1 MHPGTHDITP
11 PRTPLRLGYLLRM
24 YPRFSQTF
32 VVNEILELER
42 QGAEIQIISQRKP
55 TDGMFHESISRVRAK
70 AHYIPE
76 FWMER
81 PGAALNLQWRAF
93 RKNPRALTRS
103 WRRTLLGSGLRGVEL
118 MQATHVVRWCRKNKI
133 KHLHV
138 HFGTEEASVAL
149 LARMLGGPSYSLTLH
164 AFDIFKDTVNR
175 GLLAEKIN
183 QSKFTVTVS
192 EFNRRFLVE
201 EIPGVQPEKIRVNY
215 NGINLDYFKAN
226 GDQREPSTI
235 FSVGRLIEKKGF
247 EYLVKAMARLRE
259 SHPDAVCEIAGDGRD
274 EARLRRMI
282 DQNGLQDRVKLLGP
296 LEQNEV
302 LKRMQRA
309 TCFALPCV
317 RAKDGNTDALPT
329 VLLESLACGCPSVS
343 TRLSG
348 VTEIIEHGVSG
359 MLVEPEDDEGLSRAI
374 QEVLDDRALA
384 ANLGE
389 GGRARAEERFDV
401 RHNVRI
407 MYDWLLGDR
416 SKSGK
421 RSAGQRKRPQPV
433 VA

>member
-1 MHPGTHDITP
+1 MHPNTSDTRPQHA
-11 PRTPLRLGYLLRM
+11 PLRLGYLLRM

-32 VVNEILELER
+32 VVNEILELEQ

-93 RKNPRALTRS
+93 RKNPGALTRS

-118 MQATHVVRWCRKNKI
+118 MQATHVVRWCRKNRI

-138 HFGTEEASVAL
+138 HFGTEEANVAL

-175 GLLAEKIN
+175 SLLAEKIN
-183 QSKFTVTVS
+183 HSKFTVTVS
-192 EFNRRFLVE
+192 EFNHRFLLE
-201 EIPGVQPEKIRVNY
+201 EIPGVQAEKVRVNY
-215 NGINLDYFKAN
+215 NGINLNYFKSN
-226 GDQREPSTI
+226 GTQREPNTI

-247 EYLVKAMARLRE
+247 EYLVKAMVRLQR

-274 EARLRRMI
+274 EARLRKMI
-282 DQNGLQDRVKLLGP
+282 DQSGLQHRVKLIGP
-296 LEQNEV
+296 LEQNDV

-309 TCFALPCV
+309 TCFALPCI
-317 RAKDGNTDALPT
+317 RAKDGNSDALPT

-359 MLVEPEDDEGLSRAI
+359 MLVEPEDDAGLSRAI
-374 QEVLDDRALA
+374 GEVLDSRALA
-384 ANLGE
+384 VSLGD

-407 MYDWLLGDR
+407 MYDWLLAER
-416 SKSGK
+416 KSEK
-421 RSAGQRKRPQPV
+421 RSSGQRKRPEPA

>member
-1 MHPGTHDITP
+1 
-11 PRTPLRLGYLLRM
+11 M

-42 QGAEIQIISQRKP
+42 QGARIRIISQRKP
-55 TDGMFHESISRVRAK
+55 TDGMFHESVSRVKAK

-76 FWMER
+76 YWMER
-81 PGAALNLQWRAF
+81 LGDALRLQWRAL
-93 RKNPRALTRS
+93 RENPGSLARS
-103 WRRTLLGSGLRGVEL
+103 WRRILFGSGLKGVEL
-118 MQATHVVRWCRKNKI
+118 MQATHVVQWARKHKI

-138 HFGTEEASVAL
+138 HFGTEEANVAL
-149 LARMLGGPSYSLTLH
+149 LARLVGGPSYSLTLH

-183 QSKFTVTVS
+183 HSKFTVTVS

-201 EIPGVQPEKIRVNY
+201 EIPGVRPEKVRVNY
-215 NGINLDYFKAN
+215 NGISLNYFRAN
-226 GDQREPSTI
+226 GARREPNTI

-247 EYLVKAMARLRE
+247 EHLVRAMARLRE
-259 SHPDAVCEIAGDGRD
+259 SHPDAVCEIAGDGRE
-274 EARLRRMI
+274 EARLRKMI
-282 DQNGLQDRVKLLGP
+282 DRKGLQGRVRLLGP

-359 MLVEPEDDEGLSRAI
+359 LLVDPEDDVGLSRAI
-374 QEVLDDRALA
+374 AEVLDNRSLA
-384 ANLGE
+384 ANLAA
-389 GGRARAEERFDV
+389 GGRARAEARFDV
-401 RHNVRI
+401 RHNVHT
-407 MYDWLLGDR
+407 MYQWLAEAGN
-416 SKSGK
+416 GK
-421 RSAGQRKRPQPV
+421 AAEKTPACRPEATEA
-433 VA
+433 VAT